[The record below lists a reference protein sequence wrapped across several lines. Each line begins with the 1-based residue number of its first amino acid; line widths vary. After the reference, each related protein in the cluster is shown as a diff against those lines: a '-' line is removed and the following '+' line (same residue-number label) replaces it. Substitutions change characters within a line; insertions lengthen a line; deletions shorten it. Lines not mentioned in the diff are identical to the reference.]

1 VTEIGQFGEAVL
13 VVAAGLTL
21 ALLSTK
27 LTERVPVPAPG
38 IFLLAA
44 ALASDIFSGLG
55 EHVSIRT
62 VERIGVVALIVILFE
77 GGMQVGW
84 RRFRA
89 SVWPITMLGVFGT
102 FATAGLI
109 AVFAHFVLDFSWTI
123 SGIIGAALA
132 PTDPAVM
139 FSVFG
144 SNREVGGRSGT
155 ILEGEAGGNDPVG
168 IALMIGMIEFA
179 TEGGNAF
186 SVVLREFSVEM
197 SVGLAVGVAGAAA
210 LLPLM
215 RRVSL
220 PSESLYPLRTLVFAG
235 VIYGAAS
242 VLHGSGFLAV
252 FVAGLLL
259 GDARA
264 PFKGEIERFQGAI
277 ASLAEITV
285 FVALGLTIELRGLGE
300 QNVWLDG
307 ILFALVLAF
316 VARPLV
322 VLVLLARARLTVGER
337 FFIIWSG
344 LKGAVPIL
352 LGTLVL
358 LAGVSEGERI
368 YGIVFVVVAFSVL
381 VQGSLVPY
389 VARRCGIPIHQRP
402 VTPWDVSVR
411 LEREPTGLLHFVV
424 SEGSRADGRAVRDL
438 PIGETTWLTLVVHDG
453 EAVQPRGSYVLRP
466 ADEVM
471 LLSDADDEEKLRHLF
486 EGSRTTE

>member
-1 VTEIGQFGEAVL
+1 VDEIGQFGEIVL

-27 LTERVPVPAPG
+27 LTERVPIPAPG
-38 IFLLAA
+38 IFLVAA
-44 ALASDIFSGLG
+44 AIVSDVFSGIG

-62 VERIGVVALIVILFE
+62 VERIGVVALVVILFD

-89 SVWPITMLGVFGT
+89 SAWPITILGILGT

-109 AVFAHFVLDFSWTI
+109 TVFAHFVLDFGWTI

-139 FSVFG
+139 FSVLG

-155 ILEGEAGGNDPVG
+155 ILEGEAGVNDPVG

-179 TEGGNAF
+179 TEEGGSF
-186 SVVLREFSVEM
+186 WIVLHEFSVEM

-242 VLHGSGFLAV
+242 VLQGSGFLAV

-264 PFKGEIERFQGAI
+264 PFKGEIERFQGAV

-285 FVALGLTIELRGLGE
+285 FVALGLTIDLQGLGE
-300 QNVWLDG
+300 DEAWLDG

-322 VLVLLARARLTVGER
+322 VAALLARARLRNSER
-337 FFIIWSG
+337 FFIAWSG

-352 LGTLVL
+352 LAALVL
-358 LAGVSEGERI
+358 LAPVSEGERI

-381 VQGSLVPY
+381 VQGTLVPY
-389 VARRCGIPIHQRP
+389 VARRCAIPLHERP
-402 VTPWDVSVR
+402 ITPWDVSVR

-438 PIGETTWLTLVVHDG
+438 PIGESTWLTLVVHDG

-466 ADEVM
+466 TDEV
-471 LLSDADDEEKLRHLF
+471 LVLGDPQDEAKLRVLF
-486 EGSRTTE
+486 EGSRSTQ